1 MASLYAFKL
10 IQLTPRLYLHLMN
23 PGRIA
28 SALRYA
34 SIASG
39 LRPLFA
45 RVAPSLF
52 HTEASFGEACNAVLK
67 QSIPLEQSPDIL
79 NNTPRP
85 T

>member
-1 MASLYAFKL
+1 
-10 IQLTPRLYLHLMN
+10 MN

-67 QSIPLEQSPDIL
+67 QSIPLE
-79 NNTPRP
+79 
-85 T
+85 